1 MLHHSPNNFFS
12 DCRSVG
18 DLVFVIDG
26 SGSIDGNEYQ
36 AMKDSIEYILE
47 RIPIEE
53 DRFRI
58 GAVQFARDAETEFRL
73 DFTYDRQVAINRI
86 QSMTRLSNTGATNTA
101 AGIDLARNDVLN
113 GQNGDRPDVNDV
125 MLIVTDGR
133 SNVNPAQ
140 TIPSAI
146 AASEDCITV
155 LVLGLGNNVLT
166 TELSGKGHCVCF

>member
-1 MLHHSPNNFFS
+1 M
-12 DCRSVG
+12 G

-58 GAVQFARDAETEFRL
+58 GAVQFAANAKTEFYL
-73 DFTYDRQVAINRI
+73 DFTYDRQEAINQI
-86 QSMTRLSNTGATNTA
+86 QSMTRLSDTGSTHTA

-125 MLIVTDGR
+125 MLIITDGG
-133 SNVNPAQ
+133 SNVNQGQ

-146 AASEDCITV
+146 EASKDCITV
-155 LVLGLGNNVLT
+155 LVLGIGNGVVT
-166 TELSGKGHCVCF
+166 TELSGKGHCVYF